1 MMKQTVSSIAKY
13 FVLLLTAFLLY
24 KNIIAQDK
32 DELSIRKILA
42 DQTTEWNKGNIEA
55 FMSGYWKNDS
65 LLFVGKSGPNYGFR
79 KTLEN
84 YKKGYPDTAAMGKL
98 SFNIL
103 QVKQLGAGYYFVLG
117 KWMLKRSIG
126 DLSGHYTLIFRKIAG
141 QWKII
146 ADHSS

>member
-1 MMKQTVSSIAKY
+1 MRYPLKHAGLFMVFTT
-13 FVLLLTAFLLY
+13 LLFFSA
-24 KNIIAQDK
+24 NAQVK
-32 DELSIRKILA
+32 DEMAIRNILA
-42 DQTTEWNKGNIEA
+42 RQTTEWNRGNIEA
-55 FMSGYWKNDS
+55 FMSGYWNNDS

-84 YKKGYPDTAAMGKL
+84 YQKGYPDTTAMGKL

-103 QVKQLGAGYYFVLG
+103 QVKKLSSEYYFVLG

-126 DLSGHYTLIFRKIAG
+126 DLSGHYTLLFKKING